1 MHKDYANLVL
11 HKDDH
16 YVLERARQ
24 LIRPIKL
31 HGKASLVSTFCNV
44 LRLAMPELE
53 DKDVSQEELLEL
65 YGNFEISVQP
75 IRRVAKVE

>member
-16 YVLERARQ
+16 YILERARQ

-31 HGKASLVSTFCNV
+31 HGKASLVNMFCNTI
-44 LRLAMPELE
+44 RLAMPEIE
-53 DKDVSQEELLEL
+53 QKDVSQEELFEL
-65 YGNFEISVQP
+65 YDNFEISIQP
-75 IRRVAKVE
+75 VRRVTKVE